1 MKLSKE
7 TLDILQNFSTIN
19 PSIMVFQ
26 GNRQRTFTTLK
37 VIYGEAVIQ
46 EEFPKDFAIY
56 DLSMFLGLL
65 SLFKDPELEFET
77 TKVLISEGDH
87 KATYRYC
94 NPSLIVHPDKEK
106 NLQFGEPLYS
116 FELSAENYKMILKAV
131 SLYQQEFISIDCDGV
146 DIVVRTMNPKD
157 QSADFFSHKI
167 GESDQKFRIV
177 LKVENLKFLSH
188 SYDVTIYKS
197 RLVVFRSKNMNL
209 FYGVPAEAN
218 YSGI

>member
-7 TLDILQNFSTIN
+7 TLEILQNFSTIN

-37 VIYGEAVIQ
+37 VVYGEAVIQ

-65 SLFKDPELEFET
+65 SLFKEPDLSFEM
-77 TKVLISEGDH
+77 TKIIISEGDH
-87 KATYRYC
+87 TATYKYC
-94 NPSLIVHPDKEK
+94 NPSLIVHPDKDK
-106 NLQFGEPLYS
+106 NLQFGDALYS
-116 FELSAENYKMILKAV
+116 FELSAENYKTILKAV
-131 SLYQQEFISIDCDGV
+131 SLYQQEFISVECDGV
-146 DIVVRTMNPKD
+146 DIVVRTLNVKD
-157 QSADFFSHKI
+157 AGSDSFSYKI
-167 GESDQKFRIV
+167 GTSDQKFKIV

-218 YSGI
+218 HSGI